1 MGLDMRAIAVA
12 RNRPNVVTETLAVWR
27 KHPDLH
33 GWVEDRARRYG
44 VIGNINRAFA
54 PLGLQDLDAMER
66 DIRAKR
72 LPKTEGLFFGSSSKG
87 RAQQPVPQPAPGKT
101 GPSLINESLPCV
113 SPACACSLP

>member
-87 RAQQPVPQPAPGKT
+87 RAQR
-101 GPSLINESLPCV
+101 NEDLAFV
-113 SPACACSLP
+113 ERARAAIARGDMVLYWAWW